1 MHLELPK
8 LRLESF
14 RDFAKHY
21 LMIVLSILT
30 ALGLEAWI
38 EHAHHSRAA
47 AEASRRMDGELSQ
60 VIGAIEQS
68 AAINQKELATLQS
81 LDAMVSSALAAGADT
96 SEINRQIHAHRDD
109 YQLNANWPTLSTV
122 AWDVAVAD
130 QSAGWIDG
138 GALRRYSAAYTAERE
153 LGTWLQHDSTLVLD
167 APHLVDTLTDLQA
180 AHPIDPYGFLRS
192 LRQMEMMLS
201 SEISHLQAAAR
212 RSAPAVQGTV
222 GGGTRA
228 GGSG

>member
-1 MHLELPK
+1 MHLELPNV
-8 LRLESF
+8 RLQSVK
-14 RDFAKHY
+14 DFLKHY

-38 EHAHHSRAA
+38 EHAHHSHAA
-47 AEASRRMDGELSQ
+47 AEASRRMDDELAQ
-60 VIGAIEQS
+60 VVGAIEQS

-81 LDAMVSSALAAGADT
+81 LDATVASALATGVDAP
-96 SEINRQIHAHRDD
+96 EINRRIHARSAD
-109 YQLNANWPTLSTV
+109 YQLNANWPTLSSV

-130 QSAGWIDG
+130 QAAGWIDG
-138 GALRRYSAAYTAERE
+138 EALQRYSAAYTAERE

-180 AHPIDPYGFLRS
+180 GHPVDPYGFLRS
-192 LRQMEMMLS
+192 LRQMEMMLG

-212 RSAPAVQGTV
+212 RIAPALHGAA
-222 GGGTRA
+222 A
-228 GGSG
+228 GGAAGRSA